1 MAYST
6 TNLYPEDLNGT
17 NPLNLIK
24 NEIQSLQVPGPKD
37 FYFIIP
43 HAAPFFVDSLKVFN
57 NATGKQYKEG
67 DDYLVGHRF
76 IEAMDSIG
84 RPIAGSIRFMR
95 RDIVGQVKLEY
106 RTIGGQW
113 GFSDAAIMAELARKQ
128 LNPLVRSWGDIDVL
142 PYSFPP
148 LIHDQSL
155 DTIVGS
161 TELRASLERIADVME
176 ATASGTTAS
185 HLVDYNNPHR
195 VTKAQ
200 VGLSL
205 VPNYAM
211 ANDTQSTQ
219 ASLAN
224 LFISPRGVLLAITE
238 HALKPLNAHIADQTN
253 PHRVNKAQVGLD
265 QVPNYPAATAAQAV
279 DPTNTT
285 TLLTPY
291 TASLLVQK
299 LQNDPRLDQL
309 IIDFNEH
316 ITARNPHNI
325 TPAMIGTYTAQEID
339 QKISAAGSGG
349 SGDATTFGGE
359 TPAQWVAK
367 FPANADINQMLKETG
382 DIYQTKG
389 TALTILDMSDPE
401 TPAVI
406 AARNARKISWAF
418 GAYAAY
424 ALYNSY
430 NETRIVAATETKI
443 GANSFPTD
451 PIADG
456 TNKWA
461 SDLNANYYIDSVGA
475 VTAWGSNV
483 VPVPAINRP
492 GSGFNDANA
501 SAGVWASK
509 DYVWLNKESN
519 KELARYDRTG
529 AKVVE
534 IANNVLDAYVGNGM
548 IDPRPIGIAEVGTTW
563 ANATMQ
569 PFGDASWKTAINA
582 LVTAW
587 GTQKYHDCRIAS
599 EYVNFITYTGTVP
612 APGATDNRVF
622 YLRLYKI
629 NYGASITL
637 TEVTN
642 TIDIKNHTTGEIVK
656 ANTVR
661 GVTQVA
667 GSYTHFVFTKPLPNS
682 NLCDLL
688 SFGDNSQGQ
697 LEMLPTSA
705 PFLSIAAGYQ
715 YTITINKQHFAEFWG
730 NSPDNALF
738 YRGGA
743 YITP

>member
-24 NEIQSLQVPGPKD
+24 NEVQSLQVPGPKD

-57 NATGKQYKEG
+57 NANGTQYVEGK
-67 DDYLVGHRF
+67 DYLVGHRF

-95 RDIVGQVKLEY
+95 RDITGQVKLEY

-128 LNPLVRSWGDIDVL
+128 LNPLIRSWGDIDVL

-148 LIHDQSL
+148 LVHDQSL

-161 TELRASLERIADVME
+161 EDLQASLERIADVME
-176 ATASGTTAS
+176 ATASGTTQS
-185 HLVDYNNPHR
+185 HLTDYNNPHR

-211 ANDTQSTQ
+211 ANDTQAT
-219 ASLAN
+219 AATLAN
-224 LFISPRGVLLAITE
+224 LFISPRGVLLAIQE

-253 PHRVNKAQVGLD
+253 PHRVTKTQVGLSN
-265 QVPNYPAATAAQAV
+265 VPNYPAATAAQAV

-309 IIDFNEH
+309 ILDFNEH
-316 ITARNPHNI
+316 ITANNPHGI
-325 TPAMIGTYTAQEID
+325 TPSMIGTYTASEID
-339 QKISAAGSGG
+339 QKIAAGGSGSGG
-349 SGDATTFGGE
+349 NADTFGGE

-367 FPANADINQMLKETG
+367 FPSNADINQMLKETA
-382 DIYQTKG
+382 DIYQAKG
-389 TALTILDMSDPE
+389 TTIIQVDMSDPV
-401 TPAVI
+401 TPAII
-406 AARNARKISWAF
+406 AQRNARKISWAF

-424 ALYNSY
+424 AIYNSY
-430 NETRIVAATETKI
+430 GQAKIISSTETKVG
-443 GANSFPTD
+443 GAFPTD
-451 PIADG
+451 TIANG
-456 TNKWA
+456 ANKWA
-461 SDLNANYYIDSVGA
+461 SDLNANYYIESNGA
-475 VTAWGSNV
+475 VTAWGSAI
-483 VPVPAINRP
+483 VPIPAVNKP
-492 GSGFNDANA
+492 GGSFLPANA
-501 SAGVWASK
+501 VSGVWASK
-509 DYVWLNKESN
+509 DYIWLQKSSN
-519 KELARYDRTG
+519 NELARYNRSG
-529 AKVVE
+529 AKTVE
-534 IANNVLDAYVGNGM
+534 IAKDVVEAFVGNGM
-548 IDPRPIGIAEVGTTW
+548 VDPRPIGLAEVG
-563 ANATMQ
+563 ATPSAVTLQ
-569 PFGDASWKTAINA
+569 AFGDASWVTAINSA
-582 LVTAW
+582 VAGW
-587 GTQKYHDCRIAS
+587 GAQKFHDCRIAS

-612 APGATDNRVF
+612 AAGAADNRVF

-629 NYGASITL
+629 NFGASITL

-642 TIDIKNHTTGEIVK
+642 TIDIKNHTTGEVVK
-656 ANTVR
+656 ANTIR
-661 GVTQVA
+661 GVTSLA
-667 GSYTHFVFTKPLPNS
+667 GSYTHFVFAKPLPNS
-682 NLCDLL
+682 ELCDLL

-715 YTITINKQHFAEFWG
+715 YTITINQQNFVEFWG
-730 NSPDNALF
+730 NSPDNSLF

-743 YITP
+743 FID